1 MSNVFI
7 AFQANEESR
16 PLVDAIVADNPE
28 AQVVY
33 SPGLVKIDAPNRLV
47 VRRETIEEI
56 IGRKVVA
63 EGESFDHAALRLA
76 AAEVR
81 LARAQL
87 AERNLLAVG
96 DDGVRM
102 LPDLYMIQEV
112 VMDEIIFQGKASEDT
127 LRQAQRLEE
136 RTLRAGA
143 RSAHRQYPRMRR
155 YLREA
160 ELAHRAALRDWLT
173 QN

>member
-1 MSNVFI
+1 MATPAQI
-7 AFQANEESR
+7 AANRRNARKSTGPKSVSGKLKSSR
-16 PLVDAIVADNPE
+16 N
-28 AQVVY
+28 
-33 SPGLVKIDAPNRLV
+33 SRRHGLNSKLPRGEVLAMY
-47 VRRETIEEI
+47 EEI
-56 IGRKVVA
+56 IARKVVA

-160 ELAHRAALRDWLT
+160 ELAHRAALRDWLS

>member
-1 MSNVFI
+1 
-7 AFQANEESR
+7 
-16 PLVDAIVADNPE
+16 
-28 AQVVY
+28 
-33 SPGLVKIDAPNRLV
+33 
-47 VRRETIEEI
+47 
-56 IGRKVVA
+56 
-63 EGESFDHAALRLA
+63 
-76 AAEVR
+76 
-81 LARAQL
+81 
-87 AERNLLAVG
+87 
-96 DDGVRM
+96 
-102 LPDLYMIQEV
+102 MIQEV

-160 ELAHRAALRDWLT
+160 ELAHRAALRDWLS

>member
-1 MSNVFI
+1 MATPAQI
-7 AFQANEESR
+7 AANRRNARKSTGPKSVSGKLKSSR
-16 PLVDAIVADNPE
+16 N
-28 AQVVY
+28 
-33 SPGLVKIDAPNRLV
+33 SRRHGLNSKLPRGEVLAMY
-47 VRRETIEEI
+47 EEI

-173 QN
+173 QK